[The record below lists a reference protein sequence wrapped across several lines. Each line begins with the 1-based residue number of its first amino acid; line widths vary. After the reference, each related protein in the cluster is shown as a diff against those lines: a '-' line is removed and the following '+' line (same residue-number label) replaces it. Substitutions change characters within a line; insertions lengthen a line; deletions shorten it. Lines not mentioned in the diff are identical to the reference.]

1 MDRPVSGPTLAAI
14 GLTGARAGLEDKG
27 YVTLLRKCLYL
38 TLAALLVASCGGA
51 GPITKATPDPL
62 AGTYVTKGGG
72 GALDAVKALTSGFT
86 AAHPTVTW
94 QGFDDVGSDAGV
106 ALTVSTTVDLGFISR
121 DLKAPEKGT
130 VETVP
135 IGASGT
141 GVGVNATNP
150 IKALTK
156 DQVAKI
162 FTGQITDWKDVG
174 GTPGKIRVLLREPEA
189 STRSAFES
197 YFFGS
202 TKPVYAKDAFEV
214 FQIDETLKAI
224 GSFKDAIGMMT
235 MNAKAFSTA
244 DVRLLTIDNIAATRE
259 TLANGTYPIRR
270 PLFLLYHPEPAKVKP
285 TIKAFIDFVKGPE
298 GQKILA
304 GL

>member
-1 MDRPVSGPTLAAI
+1 M
-14 GLTGARAGLEDKG
+14 
-27 YVTLLRKCLYL
+27 TLLRKSLK
-38 TLAALLVASCGGA
+38 LALVALLVASCGGA
-51 GPITKATPDPL
+51 NPIAKATDDPL
-62 AGTYVTKGGG
+62 AGTFVTKGGG

-86 AAHPTVTW
+86 AVHPTVLW

-106 ALTVSTTVDLGFISR
+106 SLTVSSTVDLGFISR
-121 DLKAPEKGT
+121 DLRAPEKGT
-130 VETVP
+130 VEVVP

-141 GVGVNATNP
+141 GVGINASSLV
-150 IKALTK
+150 KALTK

-174 GTPGKIRVLLREPEA
+174 GGPGTIRVLLREPES

-197 YFFGS
+197 YFFGT
-202 TKPVYAKDAFEV
+202 TKPVYSKNAVEV
-214 FQIDETLKAI
+214 FQIDETLKAL
-224 GSFKDAIGMMT
+224 GSFKDSIGMMT

-244 DVRLLTIDNIAATRE
+244 DVRMLTIDNIAATRE

-270 PLFLLYHPEPAKVKP
+270 PLFFVYNTEPAKVKP

>member
-1 MDRPVSGPTLAAI
+1 MAILRRSVILALAA
-14 GLTGARAGLEDKG
+14 A
-27 YVTLLRKCLYL
+27 
-38 TLAALLVASCGGA
+38 LVASCGGA
-51 GPITKATPDPL
+51 GPIGAQPTPDPL
-62 AGTYVTKGGG
+62 AGTFVTKGGG
-72 GALDAVKALTSGFT
+72 GALDAVKALTAGFS
-86 AAHPTVTW
+86 AVHPTVIW

-106 ALTVSTTVDLGFISR
+106 TLTVNGTVDLGYISR
-121 DLKAPEKGT
+121 DLRATEKGT
-130 VETVP
+130 VETIA

-141 GVGVNATNP
+141 GVGVNASNAV
-150 IKALTK
+150 KALTK

-174 GTPGKIRVLLREPEA
+174 GAPGKIRVLLREPES

-202 TKPVYAKDAFEV
+202 TKPVYAKDAIEV
-214 FQIDETLKAI
+214 FQIDETIKAI
-224 GSFKDAIGMMT
+224 GSFKDSIGMMT
-235 MNAKAFSTA
+235 MNAKAFGTT
-244 DVRLLTIDNIAATRE
+244 DLRLLTIDNIAATRD

-270 PLFLLYHPEPAKVKP
+270 PLYFVAHTDPTKVKP
-285 TIKAFIDFVKGPE
+285 TVKAFIEFVKGTE

>member
-1 MDRPVSGPTLAAI
+1 M
-14 GLTGARAGLEDKG
+14 
-27 YVTLLRKCLYL
+27 TLLNKSLK
-38 TLAALLVASCGGA
+38 LALVALLVASCGGA
-51 GPITKATPDPL
+51 NPIAKPTDDPL
-62 AGTYVTKGGG
+62 AGTYVLKGGG
-72 GALDAVKALTSGFT
+72 GALDAVKALTSGFSAT
-86 AAHPTVTW
+86 HPTVLW

-106 ALTVSTTVDLGFISR
+106 SLTVSGNVDLGYISR
-121 DLKAPEKGT
+121 DLRAAEKGT
-130 VETVP
+130 VETLA

-141 GVGVNATNP
+141 GVGVNGTNS

-174 GTPGKIRVLLREPEA
+174 GTPGTIRVLLREPES

-202 TKPVYAKDAFEV
+202 TKPVYSKNAIEV
-214 FQIDETLKAI
+214 FQIDETLKAL
-224 GSFKDAIGMMT
+224 GSFKDSIGMMT
-235 MNAKAFSTA
+235 MNAKAFSTS
-244 DVRLLTIDNIAATRE
+244 DVRLLTIDNITATRD

-270 PLFLLYHPEPAKVKP
+270 PLYFVSQMETAKVKP
-285 TIKAFIDFVKGPE
+285 TIKAFLDFVKGPE

>member
-1 MDRPVSGPTLAAI
+1 MTILNRGFYAVL
-14 GLTGARAGLEDKG
+14 
-27 YVTLLRKCLYL
+27 V
-38 TLAALLVASCGGA
+38 ALLVVSCGGA
-51 GPITKATPDPL
+51 NPIAKPTADPL
-62 AGTYVTKGGG
+62 GGTFVTKGGG
-72 GALDAVKALTSGFT
+72 GALDAVKALTTGFST
-86 AAHPTVTW
+86 QHPTVLW

-106 ALTVSTTVDLGFISR
+106 SLTVNTTVDLGFISR

-130 VETVP
+130 VEIVP

-141 GVGVNATNP
+141 GVGINASSAV
-150 IKALTK
+150 KALTK

-174 GTPGKIRVLLREPEA
+174 GTAGKIRVLLREPES

-202 TKPVYAKDAFEV
+202 TKPVYAKDAVEV
-214 FQIDETLKAI
+214 FQIDETLKAL
-224 GSFKDAIGMMT
+224 GSFKDSIGMMT
-235 MNAKAFSTA
+235 MNAKAFSAA
-244 DVRLLTIDNIAATRE
+244 DVKLLTIDNIAATRE
-259 TLANGTYPIRR
+259 TLSNGTYPIRR
-270 PLFLLYHPEPAKVKP
+270 PLFFVYNTEPAKVKP
-285 TIKAFIDFVKGPE
+285 TVKAFIDFVKGPE

>member
-1 MDRPVSGPTLAAI
+1 M
-14 GLTGARAGLEDKG
+14 
-27 YVTLLRKCLYL
+27 TLLNKSLK
-38 TLAALLVASCGGA
+38 LALVALLVASCGGA
-51 GPITKATPDPL
+51 NPIVKPTEDPL
-62 AGTYVTKGGG
+62 AGTYVLKGGG
-72 GALDAVKALTSGFT
+72 GALDAVKALTSGFSAT
-86 AAHPTVTW
+86 HPTVLW

-106 ALTVSTTVDLGFISR
+106 LLTVSGNVDLGYISR
-121 DLKAPEKGT
+121 DLRAAEKGT
-130 VETVP
+130 VETLA

-141 GVGVNATNP
+141 GVGVNGTNT

-174 GTPGKIRVLLREPEA
+174 GTPGTIRVLLREPES

-202 TKPVYAKDAFEV
+202 TKPVYAKNAIEV
-214 FQIDETLKAI
+214 FQIDETLKAL
-224 GSFKDAIGMMT
+224 GSFKDSIGMMT
-235 MNAKAFSTA
+235 MNAKAFSTG
-244 DVRLLTIDNIAATRE
+244 DVRLLTIDNIMATRD

-270 PLFLLYHPEPAKVKP
+270 PLYFVSQTEPAKVKP
-285 TIKAFIDFVKGPE
+285 TIKAFLDFVKGPE

>member
-1 MDRPVSGPTLAAI
+1 MMTI
-14 GLTGARAGLEDKG
+14 
-27 YVTLLRKCLYL
+27 LRKCLYV

-51 GPITKATPDPL
+51 AKPTPDPL

-72 GALDAVKALTSGFT
+72 GALDAVKALTAGFSSV
-86 AAHPTVTW
+86 HPTVIW

-106 ALTVSTTVDLGFISR
+106 TLTVNGTVDIGYISR

-130 VETVP
+130 VETVA

-141 GVGVNATNP
+141 GVGVNPSSTV
-150 IKALTK
+150 KALTK

-174 GTPGKIRVLLREPEA
+174 GAPGKIRVLLREPES

-202 TKPVYAKDAFEV
+202 TKPVYAKDAIEV

-224 GSFKDAIGMMT
+224 GSFKDSIGMMT
-235 MNAKAFSTA
+235 MNAKAFGTV
-244 DVRLLTIDNIAATRE
+244 DVRLLTIDNIAATRD

-270 PLFLLYHPEPAKVKP
+270 PLFFVAHTDPAKLKP
-285 TIKAFIDFVKGPE
+285 TVKAFLDFVKGPD

>member
-1 MDRPVSGPTLAAI
+1 M
-14 GLTGARAGLEDKG
+14 
-27 YVTLLRKCLYL
+27 TLLNKSLK
-38 TLAALLVASCGGA
+38 LALVALLVASCGGA
-51 GPITKATPDPL
+51 NPIVKPTDDPL
-62 AGTYVTKGGG
+62 AGTYVLKGGG
-72 GALDAVKALTSGFT
+72 GALDAVKALTSGFSAT
-86 AAHPTVTW
+86 HPTVLW

-106 ALTVSTTVDLGFISR
+106 SLTVSGNVDLGYISR
-121 DLKAPEKGT
+121 DLRAAEKGT
-130 VETVP
+130 VETLA

-141 GVGVNATNP
+141 GVGVNGTNA

-174 GTPGKIRVLLREPEA
+174 GTPGTIRVLLREPES

-202 TKPVYAKDAFEV
+202 TKPVYSKNAIEV
-214 FQIDETLKAI
+214 FQIDETLKAL
-224 GSFKDAIGMMT
+224 GSFKDSIGMMT
-235 MNAKAFSTA
+235 MNAKAFSTS
-244 DVRLLTIDNIAATRE
+244 DVRLLTIDTIAATRD

-270 PLFLLYHPEPAKVKP
+270 PLYFVSHTEPAKVKP
-285 TIKAFIDFVKGPE
+285 TIKAFLDFVKGPE

>member
-1 MDRPVSGPTLAAI
+1 M
-14 GLTGARAGLEDKG
+14 
-27 YVTLLRKCLYL
+27 TLLRNSLCSALV
-38 TLAALLVASCGGA
+38 ALLVVSCGGA
-51 GPITKATPDPL
+51 SPIATKPTPDPL
-62 AGTYVTKGGG
+62 AGTFVTKGGG
-72 GALDAVKALTSGFT
+72 GALDAVKALTNGFT
-86 AAHPTVTW
+86 AAHPTVLW

-106 ALTVSTTVDLGFISR
+106 SLTVSGTVDLGFISR
-121 DLKAPEKGT
+121 DLRAAEKGT
-130 VETVP
+130 VETVA

-141 GVGVNATNP
+141 GVGVNATNS
-150 IKALTK
+150 IKGLTK

-174 GTPGKIRVLLREPEA
+174 GSPGKIRVLLREPES

-202 TKPVYAKDAFEV
+202 TKPVYAKDAVEV

-224 GSFKDAIGMMT
+224 GSFKDSIGMMT
-235 MNAKAFSTA
+235 MNAKAFSTT
-244 DVRLLTIDNIAATRE
+244 DVRLISIDNIAATRD

-270 PLFLLYHPEPAKVKP
+270 PLFFVYHPDPVKVKP
-285 TIKAFIDFVKGPE
+285 TIKSFVDFVKGPE

>member
-1 MDRPVSGPTLAAI
+1 MAI
-14 GLTGARAGLEDKG
+14 
-27 YVTLLRKCLYL
+27 LRKALYL
-38 TLAALLVASCGGA
+38 VLAALLVASCGGA
-51 GPITKATPDPL
+51 NPIAAKPTDDPL
-62 AGTYVTKGGG
+62 AGTFVLKGGG
-72 GALDAVKALTSGFT
+72 GALDAVRALTTGFS
-86 AAHPTVTW
+86 AMHPTVIW

-106 ALTVSTTVDLGFISR
+106 NLTVNGTVDLGYISR

-130 VETVP
+130 VETVA

-141 GVGVNATNP
+141 GVGVNTTNAV
-150 IKALTK
+150 KALTK

-174 GTPGKIRVLLREPEA
+174 GAPGKIRVLLREPES

-202 TKPVYAKDAFEV
+202 KKPVYSKDAIEV

-224 GSFKDAIGMMT
+224 GSFKDSIGMMT
-235 MNAKAFSTA
+235 MNAKAFGTT
-244 DVRLLTIDNIAATRE
+244 DVRMLTIDNIAATRD

-270 PLFLLYHPEPAKVKP
+270 PLYFVAHTDPAKVKP
-285 TIKAFIDFVKGPE
+285 TVKAFIDFVKGTE